1 MVRANAEIRD
11 LMRKNRIPVWAVAAA
26 SGIHE
31 NTLLRRLRFELPT
44 SEREHVL
51 RIVERL
57 AHDRDEKEA
66 EKNV

>member
-26 SGIHE
+26 IGIHE

-57 AHDRDEKEA
+57 EKKKKKKEA